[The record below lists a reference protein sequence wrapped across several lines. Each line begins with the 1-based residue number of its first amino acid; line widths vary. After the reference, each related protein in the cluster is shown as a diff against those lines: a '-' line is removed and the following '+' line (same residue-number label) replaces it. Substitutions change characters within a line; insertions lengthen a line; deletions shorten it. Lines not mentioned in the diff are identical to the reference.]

1 MQVWEFPL
9 CTEAAGRFPAT
20 SNEIG
25 FAFNGITLD
34 GDWTVEVKG
43 EYAGRLR
50 AEGAYDVVLGGTRIL
65 FLGLVPH
72 LCNERLN
79 GEFHQL
85 HSVPQKLYTHAHTCH
100 KERGSIHGHH
110 HL

>member
-1 MQVWEFPL
+1 MQVWEFAL

-50 AEGAYDVVLGGTRIL
+50 AEG
-65 FLGLVPH
+65 
-72 LCNERLN
+72 
-79 GEFHQL
+79 
-85 HSVPQKLYTHAHTCH
+85 K
-100 KERGSIHGHH
+100 GS
-110 HL
+110 L